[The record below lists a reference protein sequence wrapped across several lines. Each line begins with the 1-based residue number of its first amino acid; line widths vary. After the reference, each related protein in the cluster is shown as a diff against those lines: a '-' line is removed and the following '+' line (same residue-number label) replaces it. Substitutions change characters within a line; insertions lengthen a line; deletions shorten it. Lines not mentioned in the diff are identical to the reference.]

1 MNKKIRLFMSL
12 SIVAA
17 SGACFATVLSTRN
30 ANVFGITKAVGP
42 EYTLVINCASDIGSV
57 DSDFTVNTTSG
68 NPLTF
73 HVDNGFTKTESGLQF
88 SGADGKISNN
98 DPFQSIYSITVNTA
112 DVGFKNNNI
121 SIAGKNLDDEFW
133 ELNNADAGK
142 EILLGGKNY
151 FTINAKTWP
160 TGSNTITSIIIKYTC
175 TPLA

>member
-17 SGACFATVLSTRN
+17 SAACFATVLSTRN

-42 EYTLVINCASDIGSV
+42 EYTLDINCASDIGSV

-98 DPFQSIYSITVNTA
+98 DPFQSISSITVNTTN
-112 DVGFKNNNI
+112 DDYGPNNI
-121 SIAGKNLDDEFW
+121 SIASKNSSDGFW
-133 ELNNADAGK
+133 LPFAHADAGK
-142 EILLGGKNY
+142 EFHPEGKNY
-151 FTINAKTWP
+151 FTINAKANE
-160 TGSNTITSIIIKYTC
+160 GKNIITRITIKYTC